1 MTMITT
7 VEGIVLSETAYS
19 ESSKILNVITKEYG
33 VIGLLSKGCK
43 SLRSPLR
50 SVSTKLTFGSFNIRY
65 KEGKLSTLISVDVI
79 DNLKKIKT
87 DLTLIPLSYAYF
99 ILELAEQV
107 MKHNYIQDIYDLMIN
122 AILKIND
129 GYDPLVITNI
139 LELKYLDYLGVMPVL
154 DCCCV
159 CGNQTSI
166 ATLSSSRGGF
176 VCNNCKKNEKIVD
189 KKTIKLIRMLYYV
202 DISKIT
208 NVDISLKIK
217 MEINSFLDE
226 YYDRYTGLYLK
237 SKKFLEELNKI

>member
-1 MTMITT
+1 MMITT
-7 VEGIVLSETAYS
+7 VEGIVISETSYS
-19 ESSKILNVITKEYG
+19 ESSKILNIITKEYG
-33 VIGLLSKGCK
+33 VIGVLSKGCK
-43 SLRSPLR
+43 SLKSPLR
-50 SVSTKLTFGSFNIRY
+50 SVSTKLTFGVFNIRY

-87 DLTLIPLSYAYF
+87 DLTLIPLSYSYF

-107 MKHNYIQDIYDLMIN
+107 MKHNYSRDIYDLMI
-122 AILKIND
+122 ASILKINE

-154 DCCCV
+154 DCCSV
-159 CGNQTSI
+159 CGSQTSI

-237 SKKFLEELNKI
+237 SKKFLEDLNKI